1 MRHYNCV
8 LSSFVLFCSKTVLA
22 LNLVSFT
29 TPRARTT
36 QQETII
42 GGTASSRR
50 EFCYCWGLA
59 SLAFIPIPALAG
71 DDDVATA
78 KVQPQLPYA
87 PFLENLLPAC
97 RVRIYIDD
105 IIRATKSLQN
115 TPDQQEIWTE
125 LEERLLIHP
134 PTFVTTSEAS
144 SSKTYLQ
151 VNTWSSWNRVQS
163 EQQKRTMDPFNEPV
177 IDPVSKL
184 RQGFEQWGEQRQW
197 KILRE
202 RQLALEKSNDM
213 RAAFNAYTNNLVFGE
228 SYVFTGSSEERKRR
242 IRNDDLPDV
251 TSVIRSDLDLRDL
264 YRNQVLTAIDDAK
277 AELQYQL
284 TSADPKSVTEL
295 ADLMQ
300 QAKKSCDEWF
310 RFVPD
315 TDVSAAMIAAQE
327 ER

>member
-1 MRHYNCV
+1 MT
-8 LSSFVLFCSKTVLA
+8 FVPFPVA
-22 LNLVSFT
+22 
-29 TPRARTT
+29 A
-36 QQETII
+36 
-42 GGTASSRR
+42 A
-50 EFCYCWGLA
+50 
-59 SLAFIPIPALAG
+59 
-71 DDDVATA
+71 DDDVTPTT
-78 KVQPQLPYA
+78 VPPQLPYA

-97 RVRIYIDD
+97 RVRIYIND
-105 IIRATKSLQN
+105 ILRATMSLQN
-115 TPDQQEIWTE
+115 APDQEAIWTE

-134 PTFVTTSEAS
+134 PSFVTTSEAS

-151 VNTWSSWNRVQS
+151 VNTWASWNRVQS

-184 RQGFEQWGEQRQW
+184 RLGFEQWGEQRQW
-197 KILRE
+197 KILRD

-284 TSADPKSVTEL
+284 TTNEPKSAAEL
-295 ADLMQ
+295 TDLVQ

-315 TDVSAAMIAAQE
+315 ADVRAAMMAAQE